1 MDLRTRRRALMAM
14 QESGPRETLFT
25 SPLYYKLNSSA
36 LSVNYVA
43 QGACAVH
50 KGDDYLIYFI
60 TTASNTTQYLYS
72 YNLNSGAVTSLAT
85 YTDLWH
91 ANSLTYNPTL
101 NVLYVGTE
109 NSSKGIGVIDLSD
122 FSLVSTNPVYDA
134 GGDVQTPYAIAYDRT
149 NDCIYSCVGWTKVL
163 VYDTSFNLLRTID
176 LVNPITDHTTGQG
189 LETDGTYLYRL
200 FSAPA
205 NKVDVYTVGGDF
217 VCQMDLSGITYEAE
231 EFCYDW
237 EGRFYLSCY
246 GNASGRAWMYAVA
259 PRTFDGYLN
268 LSYVPSVAYALKQT
282 TGTAFKWGTVSFTFN
297 STGAAGWNLNAQ
309 SGGSPYGYSYLNG
322 KKCRISYSIKRA
334 SGSTGRVVHQLFTS
348 DSNANTASSTN
359 FATATKANYI
369 PASTTEYTDFVH
381 EFTLG
386 EDFLVPESGQEGT
399 YVNWRIYLN
408 ADSGN
413 KCYVKN
419 FKFEV
424 EV

>member
-1 MDLRTRRRALMAM
+1 MAA
-14 QESGPRETLFT
+14 QTHGQRETLFT
-25 SPLYYKLNSSA
+25 SPLYYRLNSSY
-36 LSVNYVA
+36 LSVSYVA
-43 QGACAVH
+43 QGACVAH
-50 KGDDYLIYFI
+50 KGDDYLVYFM
-60 TTASNTTQYLYS
+60 TVGSNNTVQHLYS
-72 YNLNSGAVTSLAT
+72 YNLNSGAVTNLAT
-85 YTDLWH
+85 YTELGH

-109 NSSKGIGVIDLSD
+109 DSSRGIAVIDLTDYSI
-122 FSLVSTNPVYDA
+122 SSSNLVYDA
-134 GGDVQTPYAIAYDRT
+134 NGNVQTPYAIAYDRT
-149 NDCIYSCVGWTKVL
+149 NDCIYSCKGWTTVL
-163 VYDTSFNLLRTID
+163 VYNTSFNLLRTID

-189 LETDGTYLYRL
+189 LETDGTYLYRV

-205 NKVDVYTVGGDF
+205 NMIDVYTVAGDF
-217 VCQMDLSGITYEAE
+217 VCQMDLSGISTYEAE
-231 EFCYDW
+231 EICYDW

-246 GNASGRAWMYAVA
+246 GKVIDRAWMYAVA

-297 STGAAGWNLNAQ
+297 STGAAGWSLNVQ

-334 SGSTGRVVHQLFTS
+334 SGSSGRVIHQLFTS

-359 FATATKANYI
+359 FASATKANYI
-369 PASTTEYTDFVH
+369 PASTTEYTEFVH
-381 EFTLG
+381 EFILG